1 MMKKKK
7 KGGGGN
13 LADGTDDFEP
23 NGSGLKLRSLSLL
36 IPLCVSLLRF
46 DLLLS
51 PRHLVVCV
59 CVACDRTKLKPER
72 PTEKKYE

>member
-1 MMKKKK
+1 MKKK

-59 CVACDRTKLKPER
+59 CV
-72 PTEKKYE
+72 